1 MFIELVD
8 FYYNQKTNMVEV
20 DFRVT
25 EDSDDVIRQQEFD
38 VDVILEYGYQVINL
52 DDLSDSYSS
61 YDDLEDYI
69 FESEESDL
77 EPSIDEYELK
87 SFLIEYYSNNSDKLP
102 DTEIF

>member
-8 FYYNQKTNMVEV
+8 FYYNQKTNMVDV

-102 DTEIF
+102 DTEVF

>member
-1 MFIELVD
+1 MSIELVD

-20 DFRVT
+20 DFRVD
-25 EDSDDVIRQQEFD
+25 EDSDDVIRQEEFD

-52 DDLSDSYSS
+52 DELSDSYSS

-102 DTEIF
+102 DTEVF

>member
-77 EPSIDEYELK
+77 EPSVDEYELK

-102 DTEIF
+102 DTEVF

>member
-87 SFLIEYYSNNSDKLP
+87 SFLTEYYSNNSDKLP

>member
-1 MFIELVD
+1 
-8 FYYNQKTNMVEV
+8 MVEV

-102 DTEIF
+102 DTEVF

>member
-20 DFRVT
+20 DFRVA
-25 EDSDDVIRQQEFD
+25 EDSDDVIRQEEFD

-77 EPSIDEYELK
+77 EPSVDEYELK

>member
-1 MFIELVD
+1 MSIELVD

-20 DFRVT
+20 DFRVA
-25 EDSDDVIRQQEFD
+25 EDSDDVIRQEEFD

-52 DDLSDSYSS
+52 DELSDSYSS

-102 DTEIF
+102 DTEVF

>member
-1 MFIELVD
+1 MSIELVD

-20 DFRVT
+20 DFRVA
-25 EDSDDVIRQQEFD
+25 EDSDDVIRQEEFD

-102 DTEIF
+102 DTEVF

>member
-87 SFLIEYYSNNSDKLP
+87 SFLIEYYSNNTDKLP
-102 DTEIF
+102 DTEVF

>member
-69 FESEESDL
+69 FESEDSDL

-102 DTEIF
+102 DTEVF

>member
-1 MFIELVD
+1 MSIELVD

-20 DFRVT
+20 DFRVA
-25 EDSDDVIRQQEFD
+25 EDSDDVIRQEEFD

-52 DDLSDSYSS
+52 DELSDSYSS

-69 FESEESDL
+69 FESEETDL

-102 DTEIF
+102 DTEVF

>member
-8 FYYNQKTNMVEV
+8 FYYNQKTNMFEV

-102 DTEIF
+102 DTEVF

>member
-25 EDSDDVIRQQEFD
+25 EDSEDVIRQQEFD

-102 DTEIF
+102 DTEVF

>member
-20 DFRVT
+20 DFRVA
-25 EDSDDVIRQQEFD
+25 EDSDDVIRQEEFD

-77 EPSIDEYELK
+77 EPSVDEYELK

-102 DTEIF
+102 DTEVF

>member
-1 MFIELVD
+1 MSIELVD

-20 DFRVT
+20 DFRVA
-25 EDSDDVIRQQEFD
+25 EDSDDIIRQQEFD

-102 DTEIF
+102 DTEVF

>member
-102 DTEIF
+102 DTEVF

>member
-20 DFRVT
+20 DFRV
-25 EDSDDVIRQQEFD
+25 EKDSDDVIRQEEFD

>member
-20 DFRVT
+20 DFRVK
-25 EDSDDVIRQQEFD
+25 EDSDDVIRQQEFY

-102 DTEIF
+102 DTEVF

>member
-1 MFIELVD
+1 MSIELVD

-20 DFRVT
+20 DFRVA
-25 EDSDDVIRQQEFD
+25 EDSDDVIRQEEFD

-52 DDLSDSYSS
+52 DELSDSYSS

-69 FESEESDL
+69 FESEETNL

-102 DTEIF
+102 DTEVF

>member
-61 YDDLEDYI
+61 YDDLDEYI
-69 FESEESDL
+69 YESEESDL

-102 DTEIF
+102 DTEVF